1 MLELITTEPM
11 TLVTLLLYAIE
22 RANPQPIFD
31 RDPYES
37 RRKAMKGTRLLKTL
51 AFFQLI
57 ISPSARGLV
66 DTIEDSL
73 DAQAALGGT
82 VARNTLSNALS
93 ERDLDQ
99 MIEAW
104 MFLLGYYSPYLQKMG
119 KKFARIAAVDASL
132 IKLSLDAFD
141 WATYREKTG
150 AAKMT
155 CVLDWMLGV
164 PNQFVFTASG
174 KVHDLKAAAELK
186 FSAGWTYLFDRGY
199 FSFDF
204 LTALLEVG
212 AHFVIRLKDGVD
224 YCVIKGNK
232 IPDVNLPAGI
242 KEIQKDLTVSL
253 PGWDRDA
260 WLRLVVYKLTDG
272 RVIRVLTSRHDLTA
286 LSIVMLY
293 KERWSI
299 EKWWRWVKRL
309 YKVKEPLGRSENALP
324 LQIVAAF
331 VTDLLLRA
339 FKHCSGF
346 KGTLY
351 EFIRRCRA
359 QASTQL
365 DRLGQKLRDALLEV
379 ARLLGLLEEAPQ
391 VPSLE

>member
-1 MLELITTEPM
+1 METITTESF

-22 RANPQPIFD
+22 RAKIQKFFD
-31 RDPYES
+31 SDPYES
-37 RRKAMKGTRLLKTL
+37 RRTAMKGSRLLKVL
-51 AFFQLI
+51 VFYQLVTA
-57 ISPSARGLV
+57 PSARGLI

-73 DAQAALGGT
+73 DAKFALDGT

-93 ERDLDQ
+93 ERDLEQ

-104 MFLLGYYSPYLQKMG
+104 MFLLGYYSPQLQKMG

-132 IKLSLDAFD
+132 IKLSLAAFS

-155 CVLDWMLGV
+155 CVLDWMRGV

-174 KVHDLKAAAELK
+174 KVHDLKAAMALE
-186 FSAGWTYLFDRGY
+186 FCAGWTYLFDRGY

-204 LTALLEVG
+204 LTVVLNAG
-212 AHFVIRLKDGVD
+212 AHFVIRLKDGVS
-224 YCVIKGNK
+224 YCVVKRHVIPEVKLPTGVKK
-232 IPDVNLPAGI
+232 IL
-242 KEIQKDLTVSL
+242 KDWTISL
-253 PGWDRDA
+253 PGWDQDVL
-260 WLRLVVYKLTDG
+260 LRLVVYQLTDK
-272 RVIRVLTSRHDLTA
+272 RVISVLTSRYDLSA

-309 YKVKEPLGRSENALP
+309 YKVKEPLGRSKNALP

-331 VTDLLLRA
+331 VTDLLLRV
-339 FKHCSGF
+339 FKHGSGF

-351 EFIRRCRA
+351 EFVRRCRA
-359 QASTQL
+359 QSL
-365 DRLGQKLRDALLEV
+365 VPLNRLGKKLGDALSAASKLIE
-379 ARLLGLLEEAPQ
+379 LSQAP
-391 VPSLE
+391 P

>member
-1 MLELITTEPM
+1 MLEPITTESF

-22 RANPQPIFD
+22 RVKIQKIFD

-37 RRKAMKGTRLLKTL
+37 RRTAMKGSRLVKVLV
-51 AFFQLI
+51 FYQLVTV
-57 ISPSARGLV
+57 PSARGLV
-66 DTIEDSL
+66 DAIEDSL
-73 DAQAALGGT
+73 DAQKALDGT

-93 ERDLDQ
+93 ERELEQ

-104 MFLLGYYSPYLQKMG
+104 MFLLGHYSPLLQKMG

-132 IKLSLDAFD
+132 IKLSLQAFD
-141 WATYREKTG
+141 WATYRQKTG

-174 KVHDLKAAAELK
+174 KVHDLKAAMALQ
-186 FSAGWTYLFDRGY
+186 FCAGWTYLFDRGY

-204 LTALLEVG
+204 LTVVLNAG
-212 AHFVIRLKDGVD
+212 AHFVIRLKDGVS
-224 YCVIKGNK
+224 YCVVKRHV
-232 IPDVNLPAGI
+232 IPEVKLPAGVKAI
-242 KEIQKDLTVSL
+242 LKDWTVSL
-253 PGWDRDA
+253 PGWDQELL
-260 WLRLVVYKLTDG
+260 LRLVVYQLTDG
-272 RVIRVLTSRHDLTA
+272 KVISVLTSRYDLSA
-286 LSIVMLY
+286 LSIVRLY

-331 VTDLLLRA
+331 VTDLLLRV
-339 FKHCSGF
+339 FKHSGGF

-351 EFIRRCRA
+351 AFVRRCRA
-359 QASTQL
+359 QSL
-365 DRLGQKLRDALLEV
+365 VPFNRLGRKLGDALL
-379 ARLLGLLEEAPQ
+379 AASKLLELSQASP
-391 VPSLE
+391 

>member
-1 MLELITTEPM
+1 MLKLITTEPM

-22 RANPQPIFD
+22 RAKIQPIFD
-31 RDPYES
+31 KDRYES
-37 RRKAMKGTRLLKTL
+37 RREAMKGARLLKVL
-51 AFFQLI
+51 AFFQLATP
-57 ISPSARGLV
+57 PSERGLV
-66 DTIEDSL
+66 DAIKDSL

-82 VARNTLSNALS
+82 VARNTLSNALAQ
-93 ERDLDQ
+93 RDLEQ

-119 KKFARIAAVDASL
+119 KKFARIAAVDAGL
-132 IKLSLDAFD
+132 IKLSLAAFD

-155 CVLDWMLGV
+155 CVLDWMRGV

-174 KVHDLKAAAELK
+174 KVHDLKAATELT
-186 FSAGWTYLFDRGY
+186 FCAGWTYLFDRGY

-204 LTALLEVG
+204 LTVVLEAG
-212 AHFVIRLKDGVD
+212 AHFVIRFKDRVD
-224 YCVIKGNK
+224 YCIVKRHL
-232 IPDVNLPAGI
+232 IPDVKMPAGVKAI
-242 KEIQKDLTVSL
+242 LKDWTVSL
-253 PGWDRDA
+253 PGLDRDVF
-260 WLRLVVYKLTDG
+260 LRLVVYELTDG
-272 RVIRVLTSRHDLTA
+272 KVIRALTSRHDLSA

-324 LQIVAAF
+324 LQIIAAF

-351 EFIRRCRA
+351 AFIRRCRA

-365 DRLGQKLRDALLEV
+365 DRLGQELRDALLKV
-379 ARLLGLLEEAPQ
+379 ARLLGLLEEVPQAP
-391 VPSLE
+391 L

>member
-1 MLELITTEPM
+1 MLEPITTESF

-22 RANPQPIFD
+22 RVKIQKIFD

-37 RRKAMKGTRLLKTL
+37 RRTAMKGSRLLKVL
-51 AFFQLI
+51 VFYQLVTA
-57 ISPSARGLV
+57 PSARGLI

-73 DAQAALGGT
+73 DARKALDGT

-93 ERDLDQ
+93 ERDLEQ

-104 MFLLGYYSPYLQKMG
+104 MFLLGYYSPLLRKMG

-132 IKLSLDAFD
+132 IKLSLQAFD

-174 KVHDLKAAAELK
+174 KVHDLKAAMALQ
-186 FSAGWTYLFDRGY
+186 FCAGWTYLFDRGY

-204 LTALLEVG
+204 LTVVLNAG
-212 AHFVIRLKDGVD
+212 AHFVIRLKDGVS
-224 YCVIKGNK
+224 YCVVKRHL
-232 IPDVNLPAGI
+232 IPEVKLPAGVKAI
-242 KEIQKDLTVSL
+242 LKDWTVSL
-253 PGWDRDA
+253 PGWDQELL
-260 WLRLVVYKLTDG
+260 LRLVVYQLTDG
-272 RVIRVLTSRHDLTA
+272 KVISVLTSRYDLSA

-331 VTDLLLRA
+331 VTDLLLRV
-339 FKHCSGF
+339 FKHGGGF

-351 EFIRRCRA
+351 EFVRRCRA
-359 QASTQL
+359 QAL
-365 DRLGQKLRDALLEV
+365 VPLNRLGKKLGEALSAASKLLELSQ
-379 ARLLGLLEEAPQ
+379 ASP
-391 VPSLE
+391 

>member
-1 MLELITTEPM
+1 MLEPITTESF

-22 RANPQPIFD
+22 RVKIQKIFD

-37 RRKAMKGTRLLKTL
+37 RRTAMKGSRLLKVL
-51 AFFQLI
+51 VFYQLVTA
-57 ISPSARGLV
+57 PSARGLI

-73 DAQAALGGT
+73 DARKALDGT

-93 ERDLDQ
+93 ERDLEQ

-104 MFLLGYYSPYLQKMG
+104 MFLLGHYSPLLRKMG

-132 IKLSLDAFD
+132 IKLSLQAFD

-174 KVHDLKAAAELK
+174 KVHDLKAAMALQ
-186 FSAGWTYLFDRGY
+186 FCAGWTYLFDRGY

-204 LTALLEVG
+204 LTVVLNAG
-212 AHFVIRLKDGVD
+212 AHFVIRLKDGVS
-224 YCVIKGNK
+224 YCVVKRHV
-232 IPDVNLPAGI
+232 IPEVKLPAGVKAI
-242 KEIQKDLTVSL
+242 LKDWTVSL
-253 PGWDRDA
+253 PGWDQELL
-260 WLRLVVYKLTDG
+260 LRLVVYQLTDG
-272 RVIRVLTSRHDLTA
+272 KVISVLTSRYDLSA

-331 VTDLLLRA
+331 VTDLLLRV
-339 FKHCSGF
+339 FKHGGGF

-351 EFIRRCRA
+351 EFVRRCRA
-359 QASTQL
+359 QAL
-365 DRLGQKLRDALLEV
+365 VPLNRLGKKLGEALSAASKLLELSQ
-379 ARLLGLLEEAPQ
+379 ASP
-391 VPSLE
+391 

>member
-1 MLELITTEPM
+1 METITTESF
-11 TLVTLLLYAIE
+11 TLVSLLLYAIG
-22 RANPQPIFD
+22 RVNVQQVFD

-37 RRKAMKGTRLLKTL
+37 RRTAMKGSRLLKVLVFYQLL
-51 AFFQLI
+51 AA
-57 ISPSARGLV
+57 PSGRGLV
-66 DTIEDSL
+66 DAIEDSL

-93 ERDLDQ
+93 QRDLEQ

-104 MFLLGYYSPYLQKMG
+104 MSLLGHYSPRLQKMG
-119 KKFARIAAVDASL
+119 KKFARVAAVDASL
-132 IKLSLDAFD
+132 IKLSLAAFN
-141 WATYREKTG
+141 WASYREKTG

-155 CVLDWMLGV
+155 CVLDWMRGV
-164 PNQFVFTASG
+164 PNQFVFTAAG
-174 KVHDLKAAAELK
+174 RVHDLKAATELQ
-186 FSAGWTYLFDRGY
+186 FCAGWTYLFDRGY

-224 YCVIKGNK
+224 YCLVERHA
-232 IPDVNLPAGI
+232 IPDQKMPAGVKQI
-242 KEIQKDLTVSL
+242 LKDWTVKL
-253 PGWDRDA
+253 PGWDQDLL
-260 WLRLVVYKLTDG
+260 LRLVVYRLTDQ
-272 RVIRVLTSRHDLTA
+272 RVISVLTSRHDLSA
-286 LSIVMLY
+286 LSIVLLY

-309 YKVKEPLGRSENALP
+309 YKVKEPLGRTANALP

-339 FKHCSGF
+339 FKHGGGF

-351 EFIRRCRA
+351 EFVRRCREQSLTPFNRLGRTLGDA
-359 QASTQL
+359 LSAASKLLELTQASLQ
-365 DRLGQKLRDALLEV
+365 E
-379 ARLLGLLEEAPQ
+379 
-391 VPSLE
+391 PS

>member
-1 MLELITTEPM
+1 MLKLTTTEPM

-22 RANPQPIFD
+22 RAKTQPIFD
-31 RDPYES
+31 KDPYES
-37 RRKAMKGTRLLKTL
+37 RREAMKGARLLKVL
-51 AFFQLI
+51 AFFQLATP
-57 ISPSARGLV
+57 PSARGLV
-66 DTIEDSL
+66 DAIKDSL

-132 IKLSLDAFD
+132 IKLSLAAFD

-155 CVLDWMLGV
+155 CVLDWMSGV

-174 KVHDLKAAAELK
+174 KVHDLKAAAALK

-212 AHFVIRLKDGVD
+212 AHFVIRLKDGVG
-224 YCVIKGNK
+224 YCVIKRNE

-253 PGWDRDA
+253 TGWDRDA

-286 LSIVMLY
+286 HSIVMLY

-324 LQIVAAF
+324 LQIIAAF

-351 EFIRRCRA
+351 GFIRRCRA

-365 DRLGQKLRDALLEV
+365 DRLGQELRDALLKV
-379 ARLLGLLEEAPQ
+379 ARLLGILEEAPQ
-391 VPSLE
+391 VPL

>member
-1 MLELITTEPM
+1 MLEPITTESF

-22 RANPQPIFD
+22 RVKIQKIFD

-37 RRKAMKGTRLLKTL
+37 RRTAMKGSRLLKVL
-51 AFFQLI
+51 VFYQLVTA
-57 ISPSARGLV
+57 PSARGLI

-73 DAQAALGGT
+73 DARKALDGT

-93 ERDLDQ
+93 ERDLEQ

-104 MFLLGYYSPYLQKMG
+104 MFLLGYYSPLLRKMG

-132 IKLSLDAFD
+132 IKLSLQAFD

-174 KVHDLKAAAELK
+174 KVHDLKAAMALQ
-186 FSAGWTYLFDRGY
+186 FCAGWTYLFDRGY

-204 LTALLEVG
+204 LTVVLNAG
-212 AHFVIRLKDGVD
+212 AHFVIRLKDGVS
-224 YCVIKGNK
+224 YCVVKRHV
-232 IPDVNLPAGI
+232 IPEVKLPAGVKAI
-242 KEIQKDLTVSL
+242 LKDWTVSL
-253 PGWDRDA
+253 PGWDQELL
-260 WLRLVVYKLTDG
+260 LRLVVYQLTDG
-272 RVIRVLTSRHDLTA
+272 KVISVLTSRYDLSA

-331 VTDLLLRA
+331 VTDLLLRV
-339 FKHCSGF
+339 FKHGGGF

-351 EFIRRCRA
+351 EFVRRCRA
-359 QASTQL
+359 QAL
-365 DRLGQKLRDALLEV
+365 VPLNRLGKKLGEALSAASKLLELSQ
-379 ARLLGLLEEAPQ
+379 ASP
-391 VPSLE
+391 